1 MDDKNKKIKQY
12 QTIYK
17 ELQIECTN
25 LKKLLDTVDPL
36 DIDFKSKFDI
46 IDNLKTNLN
55 YLHYDIIK
63 DIRD

>member
-17 ELQIECTN
+17 ELQIECNN

-36 DIDFKSKFDI
+36 DIDFKQKYYT
-46 IDNLKTNLN
+46 IDNLKFKLN
-55 YLHYDIIK
+55 KLHLDIID
-63 DIRD
+63 DIE